1 MSRQRQPLRLT
12 PLRSRRLAALLLATG
27 TGAGLALGA
36 LVARADPGDP
46 PGTIRTVA
54 GTTRNYSQQGFSGDG
69 GAAKDAQLYNPRA
82 VAFARTG
89 DVFIADALNHRVR
102 RIDPNGVI
110 STIAGNPQTSSSG
123 APVGAFS
130 GDGGPATQAQL
141 NQPHGVAVDS
151 HGNVYVADSLNNR
164 IRRISFSNGVIET
177 IAGSDEKHGQPDGPA
192 ATAVLK
198 FPKSLFMTPD
208 DVLYICN
215 TGGNEIIKIDVKV
228 QPLTIVR
235 VAGNSQ
241 SKSYGGDGGFATDA
255 QLHHPE
261 GVWVL
266 PDRTVY
272 ITDSENNL
280 VRKVGPDGKIS
291 TIAGDTAAAERNASS
306 QSAVPGTSDGDG
318 GPAVNAHIN
327 GPRGIAADSAG
338 NIYVA
343 EEAGER
349 IRRIDPSGIITTIA
363 GTGQQKAQGHNPRI
377 AGDPGPAPALEA
389 QFDTIHEL
397 NIDHNGDLW
406 VADSKNNR
414 VRVISDPG
422 HAPAGNPGSA
432 PPPQQQSAPPQ
443 QQSPPPQQ
451 SSPPPQAQSAPPPQ
465 QSPPPSEQPSSP
477 PPSDQQSSPPPQQQ
491 SGQQQSGQ
499 QQSGPPPSQ
508 QSGQQ
513 QSGPPP
519 SQRQSGRQ
527 QSGPPP
533 QRQSGQ
539 QQKRSGPS
547 STTTTTV
554 GKSKSGQKASSGKHR

>member
-1 MSRQRQPLRLT
+1 M
-12 PLRSRRLAALLLATG
+12 
-27 TGAGLALGA
+27 
-36 LVARADPGDP
+36 ARADPGDP

-54 GTTRNYSQQGFSGDG
+54 GTNRNYSQQGFSGDG

-89 DVFIADALNHRVR
+89 DVFIADALNQRVR
-102 RIDPNGVI
+102 RIDGNGVI
-110 STIAGNPQTSSSG
+110 STIAGNPQTSSNG
-123 APVGAFS
+123 APIGAFS

-164 IRRISFSNGVIET
+164 IRRINFSNGVIET

-192 ATAVLK
+192 ATAILK

-208 DVLYICN
+208 DVLYVCN
-215 TGGNEIIKIDVKV
+215 TGGNEIIKIDVKA

-261 GVWVL
+261 GMWVT

-272 ITDSENNL
+272 ISDSENNL

-306 QSAVPGTSDGDG
+306 QQALAGSSDGDG
-318 GPAVNAHIN
+318 GPAANAHLN
-327 GPRGIAADSAG
+327 VPRGIAADSAG

-343 EEAGER
+343 EEKGER

-363 GTGQQKAQGHNPRI
+363 GTGQTKAEGHNPRI
-377 AGDPGPAPALEA
+377 AGDPGPAAAMEA

-397 NIDHNGDLW
+397 NIDRNGDLW
-406 VADSKNNR
+406 IADSKNNR
-414 VRVISDPG
+414 VRVITDPG
-422 HAPAGNPGSA
+422 HAPAGNPGPGSPPPQQQSSPPPPQSA
-432 PPPQQQSAPPQ
+432 PPPQQSSPPPQQSAPPPSQ

-451 SSPPPQAQSAPPPQ
+451 SSPPPSQQQSSPPGSQQQSGPPPQ
-465 QSPPPSEQPSSP
+465 QS
-477 PPSDQQSSPPPQQQ
+477 D
-491 SGQQQSGQ
+491 QQQSGQ
-499 QQSGPPPSQ
+499 QQSGPPPQ
-508 QSGQQ
+508 QSGQQRSGQQ

-519 SQRQSGRQ
+519 QQSGQ
-527 QSGPPP
+527 QRSGPPP
-533 QRQSGQ
+533 QQSGQ
-539 QQKRSGPS
+539 RRSAP
-547 STTTTTV
+547 TTTTTAA
-554 GKSKSGQKASSGKHR
+554 GKSKSGHQAPGGKHH